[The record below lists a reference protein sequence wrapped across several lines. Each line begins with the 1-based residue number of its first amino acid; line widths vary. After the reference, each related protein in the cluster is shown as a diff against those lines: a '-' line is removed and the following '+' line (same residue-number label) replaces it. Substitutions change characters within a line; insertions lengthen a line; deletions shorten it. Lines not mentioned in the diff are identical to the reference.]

1 MTEELETPE
10 ETYRGFAIEFEEHWD
25 HPDKPLSVTWT
36 DGQLVYHPTPKG
48 VRFKTRLNALILV
61 KELIDLQ
68 YQAEAESACKHFH
81 GPIPGKLS
89 PRRIP

>member
-25 HPDKPLSVTWT
+25 HGGKPFTVTWT
-36 DGQLVYHPTPKG
+36 DGQLVYYPLPKPTY
-48 VRFKTRLNALILV
+48 FKTREDALATA
-61 KELIDLQ
+61 KELIGLQ
-68 YQAEAESACKHFH
+68 YQAEAAGACVHFH
-81 GPIPGKLS
+81 GRIPPRLS